1 MSKTATVINLE
12 FDTADE
18 VTAFTNYI
26 NEAHEDMSRDI
37 EQYIAVRTG
46 DTSAIAIRVHKDVDS
61 HDRYD
66 EVVQDKRRKSPVQP
80 KDAIRFRG
88 DVTYM
93 FNHTEYLNV

>member
-37 EQYIAVRTG
+37 EQYIAVRT
-46 DTSAIAIRVHKDVDS
+46 
-61 HDRYD
+61 
-66 EVVQDKRRKSPVQP
+66 
-80 KDAIRFRG
+80 
-88 DVTYM
+88 
-93 FNHTEYLNV
+93 